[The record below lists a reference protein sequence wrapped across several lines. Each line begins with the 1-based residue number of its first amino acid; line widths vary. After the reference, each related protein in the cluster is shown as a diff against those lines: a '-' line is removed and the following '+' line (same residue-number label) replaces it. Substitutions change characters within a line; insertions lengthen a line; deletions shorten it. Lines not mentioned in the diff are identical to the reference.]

1 MLTNQ
6 DIDNAAREI
15 VLCANS
21 LVSVVVFGSY
31 GRGDATKDSDLDL
44 LVVEH
49 VFEDFTKEYV
59 ALRKAIGSIGVGVD
73 LLLISQEDYEQR
85 KDWCSSPIYWAHR
98 EGRVVYRS

>member
-6 DIDNAAREI
+6 DIDNAAQKI
-15 VLCANS
+15 VLRASS

-98 EGRVVYRS
+98 EGRVVYSS